1 MPAHACIGAPACH
14 TSSMEPAGTRSP
26 ARLGFDAA
34 IFDLDGVVTKTARLH
49 AQAWKQTFDEFLRQ
63 RAGDAGESAGSPGSS
78 GRSEP
83 FEPFEPFSI
92 DTDYAEYVDGRTRA
106 DGVRC
111 FLASRGIELPE
122 GDAHDPAT
130 AMTVAGLG
138 NRKNQLFHELLQ
150 EGGVSVYEP
159 AVRLVRALRQRG
171 VRVAVATSS
180 RNGKTVLAAAG
191 LADLFDV
198 RIDGELAAALGLA
211 GKPSPDTFLES
222 ARRLGVE
229 PRSAVLC
236 EDALAGVQAGR
247 RGGFGL
253 VVGVDRKRQGG
264 ALRESGADVIV
275 SSFEDVTPEILD
287 RWFLQNTRGVPSALS
302 CWPELAAR
310 LRGRRL
316 AVFLDYDGTLSPI
329 VDNPDRA
336 FLPEATRE
344 VMRALAAR
352 CPVAVVS
359 GRGRAK
365 VTELVALDD
374 LYYAGSHGFDIVGPR
389 SEIRW
394 QPDADLLDHMARATA
409 KLRESLAGAGIPGVE
424 IEEKGFATAVHFR
437 QVAPA
442 HVPQIERRVEQVL
455 AGEPDLQK
463 THGKKVL
470 ELRPRIDWHK
480 GRAVLW
486 LLEALGLDGDDVL
499 PIYVG
504 DDVTDEDAFE
514 AVRGRGLGILVTE
527 APRPTAAEYG
537 VRDPDEV
544 RELLAR
550 LVAHLEAAPERP

>member
-1 MPAHACIGAPACH
+1 MMSGHACIEAPAWQ
-14 TSSMEPAGTRSP
+14 TSAMDPAGTRSP

-34 IFDLDGVVTKTARLH
+34 IFDLDGVVTQTVRLH
-49 AQAWKQTFDEFLRQ
+49 ALAWKQTFDDFLRR
-63 RAGDAGESAGSPGSS
+63 RAEAQNGSS
-78 GRSEP
+78 RSSGSL
-83 FEPFEPFSI
+83 EPFEPFSI
-92 DTDYAEYVDGRTRA
+92 ETDYAEYVDGRPRA

-111 FLASRGIELPE
+111 FLASRGIELPD
-122 GDAHDPAT
+122 GNAYDPAM
-130 AMTVAGLG
+130 AMTVSGLG

-150 EGGVSVYEP
+150 EGGVEVYEP
-159 AVRLVRALRQRG
+159 AVRMVRTLRRRG

-180 RNGKTVLAAAG
+180 RNGKTVLAAAM

-198 RIDGELAAALGLA
+198 RVDGELAAELGLA

-229 PRSAVLC
+229 PRNAVLF
-236 EDALAGVQAGR
+236 EDALAGVEAGQ

-253 VVGVDRKRQGG
+253 VVGVDRSGQSG
-264 ALRESGADVIV
+264 ALRESGADVVI

-287 RWFLQNTRGVPSALS
+287 RWFAQNTRGLPPALA
-302 CWPELAAR
+302 CWPELTAR
-310 LRGRRL
+310 MRGRQL
-316 AVFLDYDGTLSPI
+316 VVFLDYDGTLAPI
-329 VDNPDRA
+329 VENPDRA
-336 FLPEATRE
+336 FLPAATRE
-344 VMRALAAR
+344 VVRALAAR

-359 GRGRAK
+359 GRGRDK
-365 VTELVALDD
+365 VTELVALDE
-374 LYYAGSHGFDIVGPR
+374 LYYAGSHGFDISGPR
-389 SEIRW
+389 AEIRW
-394 QPDADLLDHMARATA
+394 QPDAGLLDHMARASA
-409 KLRESLAGAGIPGVE
+409 RLREVLADIAGVR
-424 IEEKGFATAVHFR
+424 IEEKGFSTAVHYR
-437 QVAPA
+437 QVAPV

-486 LLEALGLDGDDVL
+486 LLQALGLDGDDVL

-514 AVRGRGLGILVTE
+514 ALHGRGLGILVTE
-527 APRPTAAEYG
+527 RPRPTAAEYA
-537 VRDPDEV
+537 VRDCDEV

-550 LVAHLEAAPERP
+550 LVAYLDAAGAR